1 MGGQV
6 EGHLGDGAVRTVE
19 QRMAA
24 LTAKGR

>member
-6 EGHLGDGAVRTVE
+6 EGHLGDGAVTTVA